1 MARLNADAINKVA
14 AEISKREDFDMVY
27 ITKVKVWFVRN
38 DRGVWEVSD
47 EDAVKERVDNALQA
61 KFQEVL
67 AEQMEM
73 GSANQMSRS
82 AMARVQEALDLYKAD
97 PKKRVVIAMKRYAKD
112 DGEIL
117 KTTLKKD
124 EVNESVENDIEE
136 YSQNN
141 VENQW

>member
-1 MARLNADAINKVA
+1 MTRLNADAINKVA
-14 AEISKREDFDMVY
+14 AEIAKRDDFDMVY
-27 ITKVKVWFVRN
+27 IPKVKVWFVRN

-47 EDAVKERVDNALQA
+47 ETAVKERVDNALQA

-82 AMARVQEALDLYKAD
+82 AMARVQEALDLYKAG

-117 KTTLKKD
+117 KSTLKKD
-124 EVNESVENDIEE
+124 EVKQLVENDVDE
-136 YSQNN
+136 YSQDNS
-141 VENQW
+141 ENQ

>member
-1 MARLNADAINKVA
+1 MARLSADAINKVA

-47 EDAVKERVDNALQA
+47 ETAVKERVDHALQA
-61 KFQEVL
+61 RFQEVIE
-67 AEQMEM
+67 EQREL
-73 GSANQMSRS
+73 GSVDQMSRS
-82 AMARVQEALDLYKAD
+82 AMAKVQEALDLYKAG

-117 KTTLKKD
+117 KSTLKKD
-124 EVNESVENDIEE
+124 EVEQSVENDVDE

-141 VENQW
+141 SENQ

>member
-1 MARLNADAINKVA
+1 MARLNAEAINKVA
-14 AEISKREDFDMVY
+14 AEIAKRDDFDMVY
-27 ITKVKVWFVRN
+27 IPKVKVWFVRN

-47 EDAVKERVDNALQA
+47 EVAVKERVDNALQA

-82 AMARVQEALDLYKAD
+82 AMARVQEALDLYKAG
-97 PKKRVVIAMKRYAKD
+97 PTKRVVIAMKRYAKD

-117 KTTLKKD
+117 KSTLKKD
-124 EVNESVENDIEE
+124 EVEQLVENDVDE
-136 YSQNN
+136 YSQDNS
-141 VENQW
+141 ENQ

>member
-1 MARLNADAINKVA
+1 MARLNAEAINKVA
-14 AEISKREDFDMVY
+14 AEIAKRDDFDMVY
-27 ITKVKVWFVRN
+27 IPKVKVWFVRN

-47 EDAVKERVDNALQA
+47 ETAVKERVDNALQA

-82 AMARVQEALDLYKAD
+82 AMARVQEALDLYKAG

-117 KTTLKKD
+117 KLTLKKD
-124 EVNESVENDIEE
+124 EVKQLVENDVDE
-136 YSQNN
+136 YSQDNS
-141 VENQW
+141 ENQ

>member
-1 MARLNADAINKVA
+1 MARLNAEAINKVA
-14 AEISKREDFDMVY
+14 AEIAKRDDFDMVY
-27 ITKVKVWFVRN
+27 IPKVKVWFVRN

-47 EDAVKERVDNALQA
+47 ETAVKERVDNALQA

-82 AMARVQEALDLYKAD
+82 AMARVQEALDLYKAG

-117 KTTLKKD
+117 KSTLKKD
-124 EVNESVENDIEE
+124 EVEQLVENDVDE
-136 YSQNN
+136 YSQDNS
-141 VENQW
+141 ENQ

>member
-1 MARLNADAINKVA
+1 MARLNAEAINKIA
-14 AEISKREDFDMVY
+14 AEIAKRDDFDMVY
-27 ITKVKVWFVRN
+27 IPKVKVWFVRN

-47 EDAVKERVDNALQA
+47 EVAVKERVDNALQA

-82 AMARVQEALDLYKAD
+82 AMARVQEALDLYKAG

-112 DGEIL
+112 DGDIL
-117 KTTLKKD
+117 SVSLNKAEEK
-124 EVNESVENDIEE
+124 EVVEHEADSHGENTYESE
-136 YSQNN
+136 
-141 VENQW
+141 

>member
-1 MARLNADAINKVA
+1 MARLNAEAINKVA
-14 AEISKREDFDMVY
+14 AEIAKRDDFDMVY
-27 ITKVKVWFVRN
+27 IPKVKVWFVRN

-47 EDAVKERVDNALQA
+47 EVAVKERVDNALQA

-82 AMARVQEALDLYKAD
+82 AMARVQEALDLYKAG

-117 KTTLKKD
+117 KSTLKKD
-124 EVNESVENDIEE
+124 EVEQLVENDVDE
-136 YSQNN
+136 YSQDNS
-141 VENQW
+141 ENQ